1 MSLFGSKKQNEI
13 DKLLNENDDLKNQ
26 LHSVL
31 LKHGGYEELEKN
43 ILRSKK
49 EAADLNSQA
58 ELLKSEIAQNDASRA
73 EKEKYLGDL
82 NSKILELEEIK
93 DNLFQTIKSY
103 DAQVAILEE
112 RSKELDE
119 KLEKATEIDIKLS
132 TLVEKKEKLD
142 RDIADKEQTFSYLSS
157 IERDIQTELENE
169 RNALDSVK
177 GQADSARNEIT
188 ELTSQFDAKNEQIEL
203 LKNQELEIAG
213 RLESLNQDEVRKTQ
227 YIKSLD
233 EKISLNEE
241 IKNNLETN
249 LSDLVARLNQNEK
262 LYTEHSEKREL
273 LSDEL
278 GKLQKERDAFEN
290 KLNLAKEQFEL
301 FNAEASKHSA
311 LLAALGEEINK
322 IETARDNLKEELND
336 LKQTEEKQLAEI
348 SEKKKIIEE
357 LEVVKLELEETTL
370 NAEKNFNALVEKYM
384 LDFDDTRKINDDLH
398 AELKEKAAEDASLNE
413 SLLEKRTQL
422 KEQEEMLR
430 IAEKENNHLD
440 KHITDLKN
448 EKERLLEKISLW
460 RENIS
465 VYNSQFTSLRY
476 ETESMQIKKSDLQ
489 RDLSFLL
496 TQISREYAEA
506 ENKMKT
512 LNDSIA
518 LGNTV
523 YKELNEKIAAA
534 KEELNINHYVPGGTA
549 IENKEIENNNIE
561 YNGPVTAEP
570 AKETDNQEN
579 DINPG
584 AFNEEPDKN

>member
-103 DAQVAILEE
+103 DAQVAILGE

-203 LKNQELEIAG
+203 LKNQEFEIAG
-213 RLESLNQDEVRKTQ
+213 RLESLNQDEARKTQ

-249 LSDLVARLNQNEK
+249 LGDLVARLNQNEK
-262 LYTEHSEKREL
+262 LYTEHSAKREL

-278 GKLQKERDAFEN
+278 RELQKERDAFEN

-322 IETARDNLKEELND
+322 IETARDNLNEDLNN
-336 LKQTEEKQLAEI
+336 LKQIEEKQLAEI
-348 SEKKKIIEE
+348 SEKKKVIEE
-357 LEVVKLELEETTL
+357 LEVAKLELEETTL

-398 AELKEKAAEDASLNE
+398 AELKEKAAEDASLNK

-430 IAEKENNHLD
+430 IAEKENDHLD

-448 EKERLLEKISLW
+448 EKETLLEKISLW

-534 KEELNINHYVPGGTA
+534 KEKLNINHYVPGSAA

-570 AKETDNQEN
+570 AQETDNQEN

-584 AFNEEPDKN
+584 TLNEEPDKN